1 MRRSFLIFAFLV
13 AGNQAL
19 LRAEAPAWYMEPVVT
34 HDLQMDK
41 KLPGGIHYLSE
52 GSTVRVLIDP
62 EKCAT
67 KPGALGLELESD
79 GVMSRCTIVV
89 ARGGTFRSVGGTFND
104 VGFICQ
110 PGGVIELENCS
121 LGMVYITQDIKSPAG
136 GNAAKL
142 SLKDCTL
149 SNSHIESA
157 HACSLTAR
165 GCRFV
170 DCLLNATEKDG
181 QAESASYLG
190 CVFSSCLLS
199 KAEVLMASSKSLFD
213 GCVYTGVWSDAV
225 GAYLEKPVLVQLM
238 WKSPTPLPASAGKV
252 HFEIMP
258 SQADTM
264 SAVGASKDG
273 LANMRT
279 LNHNHR
285 LISSLGGGSKGVSP
299 ASSSAPS
306 APVPEKGVI
315 IAAAAGSG
323 AFKSRIT
330 SVNGLL
336 ISQLSS
342 GEEAGQVSK
351 LTLTALPST
360 PGQATTLKF
369 NQDVGDDMQKALNE
383 VSKFAQLR
391 HNGLPAG
398 HAVELGFADKY
409 IAKDGP
415 SAAVACA
422 LLLETAIT
430 GKELDPTFAVT
441 SDMNADGSVQPIGG
455 VAAKVRGATKGGCK
469 IVGIPV
475 NNEKAIPDL
484 LLLEGPMPLVQIGI
498 FSVSKFDEALALAE
512 PKRADA
518 LARALAE
525 LENVRGVLMRLPA
538 SQMTGMLRSPQA
550 QARLQ
555 YILQAAP
562 NCISAKYL
570 LLYGQGRGPR
580 SLSIGGSIEAADGSA
595 MGLIKSIEND
605 VEKNVNTLK
614 GDEVGSSINKLKNLR
629 PKLDPRVWP
638 YVDNIISYGEVIRGS
653 ILNPV
658 RSGARYFDLVGKA
671 RQSAQAAKAAFE
683 KLTGDPQVREEL
695 GL

>member
-1 MRRSFLIFAFLV
+1 MSLAAGSLLPLSAVEPDWYTEPRETHELQADKTLGKGINYTGVTGIIRVVVEPALV
-13 AGNQAL
+13 ESKPAAL
-19 LRAEAPAWYMEPVVT
+19 
-34 HDLQMDK
+34 
-41 KLPGGIHYLSE
+41 S
-52 GSTVRVLIDP
+52 
-62 EKCAT
+62 
-67 KPGALGLELESD
+67 LELENGSA
-79 GVMSRCTIVV
+79 MNRCCVEV
-89 ARGGTFRSVGGTFND
+89 GAGGTFKSNGGTFNR
-104 VGFICQ
+104 VAFLCR
-110 PGGVIELENCS
+110 PGGVIELENCTFMQAYFIA
-121 LGMVYITQDIKSPAG
+121 GPGTAAG
-136 GNAAKL
+136 GTAPKV
-142 SLKDCTL
+142 SLKNCTL
-149 SNSHIESA
+149 HYSQIDSP
-157 HACSLTAR
+157 HACALTVR
-165 GCRFV
+165 DCRV
-170 DCLLNATEKDG
+170 ISSKIEASEHDG
-181 QAESASYLG
+181 RAESASLLNS
-190 CVFSSCLLS
+190 VFSECELNR
-199 KAEVLMASSKSLFD
+199 AEVFMASSKSHFSR
-213 GCVYTGVWSDAV
+213 CVCKGGFPENLGD
-225 GAYLEKPVLVQLM
+225 YLEKPVLVQLY
-238 WKSPTPLPASAGKV
+238 WTGGGAPPRSSGKV
-252 HFEIMP
+252 HFEMIA
-258 SQADTM
+258 ADPTGGQP
-264 SAVGASKDG
+264 GAPVNG
-273 LANMRT
+273 LANTQM
-279 LNHNHR
+279 LSHQHS
-285 LISSLGGGSKGVSP
+285 LIPILEGKDSARMAVTTP
-299 ASSSAPS
+299 ATQSTSEAQS
-306 APVPEKGVI
+306 GVI
-315 IAAAAGSG
+315 TASAAASG
-323 AFKSRIT
+323 LNFKSRIT

-422 LLLETAIT
+422 LLMEAAIT
-430 GKELDPTFAVT
+430 GKELDPAFAVT
-441 SDMNADGSVQPIGG
+441 GDMNADGSVQPIGG

-475 NNEKAIPDL
+475 KNEKAIPDL
-484 LLLEGPMPLVQIGI
+484 LILEGPMPLVQIGI

-512 PKRADA
+512 PKRPDG
-518 LARALAE
+518 LTRALTE
-525 LENVRGVLMRLPA
+525 LENVRNVLMRLPA
-538 SQMTGMLRSPQA
+538 TQMMGMLRSPQA

-562 NCISAKYL
+562 NCLSAKYL
-570 LLYGQGRGPR
+570 LLLAQGRGPR

-595 MGLIKSIEND
+595 VGLIKSIEND